1 MIRSRCPL
9 RLYNGLR
16 QRMQPWEYT
25 ILVMSRSIRKTWMGL
40 LVFLAFTTNHRTTTM
55 TSAQDISISTDG
67 VCACSPPRYTFIL
80 DLSLTCPPTN
90 ITTGSGVT
98 SVTCLVSPFGAP
110 TTDLAPVVIN
120 SIGIIELDQ
129 TNSILVEERRDN
141 ELFDGATFSYSSIIN
156 NPEEVDGV
164 QKIPK
169 ALQLNLSGRNE
180 DGVMLMSI
188 LIIVFSNECG
198 VLPVIPDGQSA
209 GWVIFVSCVSIV
221 HVVYLYS

>member
-9 RLYNGLR
+9 LPDNGLL
-16 QRMQPWEYT
+16 QRVKPWECAMSA
-25 ILVMSRSIRKTWMGL
+25 MSRSKRITWMGL
-40 LVFLAFTTNHRTTTM
+40 LVFLAFTPNNQTM

-67 VCACSPPRYTFIL
+67 VCTCSPPTYTFIL

-129 TNSILVEERRDN
+129 TNSVLVEERRDKV
-141 ELFDGATFSYSSIIN
+141 LLDGATFSYSSIIN

-169 ALQLNLSGRNE
+169 ALQLNLSGRNK

-198 VLPVIPDGQSA
+198 VLPVIHDGQSA
-209 GWVIFVSCVSIV
+209 GWVVFVSFVLIV
-221 HVVYLYS
+221 YVLYLYS